1 MPKIRLMVAVGVLAL
16 SSFGCDRPPEKC
28 AEASG
33 FVGLREEQARSLA
46 RTKGLRVR
54 VLREGE
60 FNTADLRGDRVNL
73 SFDGASV
80 ATATYC

>member
-1 MPKIRLMVAVGVLAL
+1 MRLMVAIAVLVL
-16 SSFGCDRPPEKC
+16 SSFGCDRAPDKC
-28 AEASG
+28 EEASE
-33 FVGLREEQARSLA
+33 FVGLREEQARALA

-60 FNTADLRGDRVNL
+60 FNTLDLRGDRVNL
-73 SFDGASV
+73 SFDGDSV